1 MLCVRA
7 IWKIYHVGVC
17 VCCKIYFWHACMY
30 FPHMVWCKANR
41 ITAVKVNGKK
51 WQTICFQTHLYWQD
65 NRTAAWPLNL
75 GSKHHLERLCF
86 FSAMADDASEPP
98 AKRQRFM
105 DLGNFCFLLSFGSVF
120 GCLGPTAGL
129 AIIKILGSEAFCA
142 CGRPALL
149 AKSRH

>member
-1 MLCVRA
+1 MYVLSTYGVMQSKQDHSCEGEWEEMANNLFSNSFVLARQPHGRMAAKFRIKTSPRA
-7 IWKIYHVGVC
+7 FV
-17 VCCKIYFWHACMY
+17 
-30 FPHMVWCKANR
+30 
-41 ITAVKVNGKK
+41 
-51 WQTICFQTHLYWQD
+51 
-65 NRTAAWPLNL
+65 
-75 GSKHHLERLCF
+75 F